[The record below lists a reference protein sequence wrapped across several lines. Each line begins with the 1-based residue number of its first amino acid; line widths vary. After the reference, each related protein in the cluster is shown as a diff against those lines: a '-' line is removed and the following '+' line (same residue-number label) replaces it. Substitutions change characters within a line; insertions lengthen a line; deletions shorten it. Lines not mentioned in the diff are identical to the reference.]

1 MLKRPNWRMLL
12 HHSGQANLNCLR
24 ERGAMSDAIAT
35 WIIAGAGVAN
45 VFVYVKLWQESKKQ
59 NAATAESLRLA
70 RDAFVESHKPALA
83 VSVINCKYF
92 GDQAQVFDGE
102 LS

>member
-1 MLKRPNWRMLL
+1 
-12 HHSGQANLNCLR
+12 
-24 ERGAMSDAIAT
+24 MSDAIAT
-35 WIIAGAGVAN
+35 WIIAAAGVAN